1 MLNKSDLIMLFFPS
15 SGDGNYVL
23 IGVISWMKLSVLI
36 LKDQAGLQQ
45 AVDQHQPEAGHHHLH
60 GAHEDHAPGTAQYN

>member
-1 MLNKSDLIMLFFPS
+1 
-15 SGDGNYVL
+15 
-23 IGVISWMKLSVLI
+23 MKLSVLI